1 MAKLSARKVATL
13 KKPGRYGDG
22 HGLVLQITP
31 AGVKSWLLRYQVAG
45 RERWFGLG
53 PIHTVSLAEA
63 RERAR
68 RARLQLL
75 DGIDPIDARRAERKE
90 RALAA
95 AKALTFEEAALAY
108 FNQHSPKWGNAKHR
122 QQFQH
127 TMRDYVLPHIGRL
140 SVADID
146 TGHVLAILEQHHPKY
161 PDQMLWEAITETAS
175 RVRGRI
181 ELVLDW
187 ATVRGH
193 RTGENPARWKGHLA
207 HLLPARSEIQ
217 KTVHLRAIPI
227 DDLPTFMVALRER
240 EGVAAQALEFLI
252 MTAARTGEVI
262 GATWDEIDLDK
273 KTWTISADRM
283 KAGKEHRV
291 PLSDRAVE
299 ALQDLPT
306 EEGNPF
312 VFIGAQKGSPLSNM
326 AMSSV
331 LRRMGRTDVTVHG
344 MRSTFRDWAAERT
357 ACDNHVV
364 EMALAHAIGNQVEA
378 AYRRGDLFDKRR
390 RLMRDWANFVDSEPK
405 PTSAEIVPIRA

>member
-1 MAKLSARKVATL
+1 MTKLSARKVATL

-68 RARLQLL
+68 RARLQVL
-75 DGIDPIDARRAERKE
+75 DGIDPIDARRADRKE

-95 AKALTFEEAALAY
+95 AKALTFEEAAKAY

-127 TMRDYVLPHIGRL
+127 TMRDYVLPTIGRL

-146 TGHVLAILEQHHPKY
+146 TGLVLKCIEPIWQDK
-161 PDQMLWEAITETAS
+161 TETAS

-181 ELVLDW
+181 ESILDW
-187 ATVRGH
+187 ATVRGN
-193 RTGENPARWKGHLA
+193 RAGENPARWKGHLA

-227 DDLPTFMVALRER
+227 DDLPEFMVDLGRR
-240 EGVAAQALEFLI
+240 DGVAARALEFTIL
-252 MTAARTGEVI
+252 TAARTGEAL

-291 PLSDRAVE
+291 PLSERAVE
-299 ALQDLPT
+299 VLKVLPR
-306 EEGNPF
+306 EKGNPH
-312 VFIGAQKGSPLSNM
+312 VFISTTAKGSPLSD
-326 AMSSV
+326 MSMLSV

-344 MRSTFRDWAAERT
+344 FRSTFRDWCAERT
-357 ACDNHVV
+357 SYPNHVC
-364 EMALAHAIGNQVEA
+364 EMALAHVVGNKVEA
-378 AYRRGDLFDKRR
+378 AYRRGDLFQKRV
-390 RLMRDWANFVDSEPK
+390 RLMAEWAKFCTSEPVEASG
-405 PTSAEIVPIRA
+405 TIMPIRKAAAE